1 MVNKVKNDYDQ
12 WVEAVGAPAS
22 IERVKVERPKLLERI
37 NSLYFQSYDSPGRAV
52 DEAVQM
58 IRDAGIRSELE
69 TRSLLS
75 ASAYSQEGPGSVTQL
90 VMSVS
95 SNKEVTGARAEASE
109 QNVTR

>member
-1 MVNKVKNDYDQ
+1 MVNKVKDDFGQ

-22 IERVKVERPKLLERI
+22 VERVKVERPKLLDRI
-37 NSLYFQSYDSPGRAV
+37 NNLYFQAFDSPGRAV
-52 DEAVQM
+52 DEALRM

-90 VMSVS
+90 VMSMS
-95 SNKEVTGARAEASE
+95 SNA
-109 QNVTR
+109 

>member
-1 MVNKVKNDYDQ
+1 MSMVNKVQNDFGQ

-22 IERVKVERPKLLERI
+22 IERVKVERPKLLDRI
-37 NSLYFQSYDSPGRAV
+37 NSLYFQSFDSPGRAV

-75 ASAYSQEGPGSVTQL
+75 ASAYSQEGPGTVTQL

-95 SNKEVTGARAEASE
+95 SNVELTSGPHGPQRI
-109 QNVTR
+109 